1 MTTPRIAAH
10 AMPSSSNSLF
20 LQHHFTAFHSSGPL
34 CTPTSNSAYHH
45 LPNTPTHLQLHSRLS
60 TPPTCHVPPPATRKT
75 AKKPQLSST
84 CFSTRTIT
92 HHSAYTTQCSKHHA
106 HSPTHLHTS
115 HLPLHLH
122 HSPRTTTLHV
132 TRPLQAANS
141 QPIFSRKH
149 PSSPRSRLPILTARM
164 QSHTLTHLH
173 TPTPTHNHTQHTP
186 LSFTNT
192 LTP

>member
-1 MTTPRIAAH
+1 MRSNIQLSIPPPPQHTHASSAALSALH
-10 AMPSSSNSLF
+10 SSNVPRA
-20 LQHHFTAFHSSGPL
+20 T
-34 CTPTSNSAYHH
+34 TSNTQ
-45 LPNTPTHLQLHSRLS
+45 NR
-60 TPPTCHVPPPATRKT
+60 
-75 AKKPQLSST
+75 KKPQLSST